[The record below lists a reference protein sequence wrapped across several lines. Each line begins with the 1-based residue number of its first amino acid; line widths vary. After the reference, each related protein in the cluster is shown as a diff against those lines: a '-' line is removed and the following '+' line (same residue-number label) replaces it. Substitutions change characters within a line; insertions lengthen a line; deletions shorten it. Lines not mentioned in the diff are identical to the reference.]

1 MYGEG
6 EDEEGQVG
14 SYAIY
19 FAEGESLA
27 KQGEYKKA
35 IESFTKV
42 KFLYIILI
50 ICTYNFRHLNSKL
63 MISHVW

>member
-42 KFLYIILI
+42 KFLYIILR
-50 ICTYNFRHLNSKL
+50 YHN
-63 MISHVW
+63 HVYI

>member
-1 MYGEG
+1 MYD
-6 EDEEGQVG
+6 EDEEQPVG

-42 KFLYIILI
+42 KKKNQSI
-50 ICTYNFRHLNSKL
+50 NK
-63 MISHVW
+63 